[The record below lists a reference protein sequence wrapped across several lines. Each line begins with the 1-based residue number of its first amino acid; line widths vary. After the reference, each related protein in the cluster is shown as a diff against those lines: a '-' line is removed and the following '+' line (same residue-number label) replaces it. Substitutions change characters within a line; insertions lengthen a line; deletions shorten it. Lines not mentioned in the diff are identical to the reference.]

1 MAKLN
6 RAARHSCSYDVPSLS
21 TDCQDNHIITEF
33 VHGSA
38 LAGVALVGM
47 FAVLALGVWWF
58 GW

>member
-1 MAKLN
+1 MTRDK
-6 RAARHSCSYDVPSLS
+6 RAAHDSCSYHAPLS
-21 TDCQDNHIITEF
+21 TDCQDNHILSEF
-33 VHGSA
+33 VHGST